1 MKRMNPKTAQLRKR
15 VKAVQGKAKF
25 AGVLYL
31 LGTIALAALVALF
44 PVLEGGQTE
53 ITLSAI
59 KFYKP
64 LQELFSGGFAG
75 LKSLTVDQM
84 VSAAI
89 ALLYALMLL
98 GMAINVLRSIAKL
111 GWLFKR
117 RASYTNGFNRNMYA
131 MDDMG
136 KRFSGTLG
144 AMVIFNVFIYL
155 LLGESVK
162 ITTFGYIML
171 GGGLAWHLLVGALG
185 GTVTVFTMGDH
196 IEEEEREH
204 GIFVYVIRNVLQLV
218 ATAAILFFL
227 VPQSVLMT
235 KIEETLQLLVVDKA
249 GFSALELKDLV
260 PAGVELV
267 AWICL
272 CVMIKHATASTEFNR
287 DCMDGAGMRN
297 FTVFSFFTFL
307 AIGAL
312 VLLPYLGIGVVEGAS
327 KLNSKL
333 AIATGI
339 AFVAFLLDCIVKSGG
354 RGSYDD
360 LDMESYFKGDSGRYN
375 NTII

>member
-155 LLGESVK
+155 LLGEGVK

-249 GFSALELKDLV
+249 GFSALKLKDLV